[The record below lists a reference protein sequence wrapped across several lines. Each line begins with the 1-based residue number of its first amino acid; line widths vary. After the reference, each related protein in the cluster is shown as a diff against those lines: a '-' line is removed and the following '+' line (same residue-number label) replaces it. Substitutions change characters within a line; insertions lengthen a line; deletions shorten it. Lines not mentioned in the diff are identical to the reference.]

1 MFKRFQETKRMHQ
14 SSSYPVS
21 IPTMALNIFLENLF
35 CEGGYMYISGPQS
48 QISKPGRSN
57 EL

>member
-1 MFKRFQETKRMHQ
+1 MFKRFQETKRVYQ
-14 SSSYPVS
+14 SSSYPES
-21 IPTMALNIFLENLF
+21 LPTMALNNFLKNLF

-48 QISKPGRSN
+48 QTSKPGRSN